1 MTHRHSCSRS
11 VFVGKSLDIILSGDG
26 KIDIIR
32 YNYHVYTSVQSVPP
46 KDFMSGKDANTKDAN
61 TMKKHIGRFL
71 SVLLCLQLLFGMIP
85 LPGLDEHDHDHEHG
99 LGGIVL
105 PVNAWDTTSECE
117 FCEAFIADDYICGC
131 GEGGDHCSAESGRS
145 CYEDNHCGTC
155 NKGVGADHL
164 CDDCGTIC
172 AGNDWCSNCNLCGD
186 CTTVCEGCAEHCSN
200 CVEWICSLCRA
211 TCSACEATPV
221 RSVSFALSAWR
232 RPATAAKAATAA

>member
-1 MTHRHSCSRS
+1 
-11 VFVGKSLDIILSGDG
+11 
-26 KIDIIR
+26 
-32 YNYHVYTSVQSVPP
+32 
-46 KDFMSGKDANTKDAN
+46 MSGKDAN

-85 LPGLDEHDHDHEHG
+85 LPGLDEHDHDHEHV

-117 FCEAFIADDYICGC
+117 FCNAFIADDYICDC

-172 AGNDWCSNCNLCGD
+172 ADCAGNDWCSNCSKCGGCAYTCICGNGCDSCTDVCRTCGEHCGNCWDEFCPDCGKCEDCVTAFCPHCGTCSTCAADTNGLCTDCGYCGRLCNPLCRLYGGLCGM
-186 CTTVCEGCAEHCSN
+186 
-200 CVEWICSLCRA
+200 RA
-211 TCSACEATPV
+211 DLFGL
-221 RSVSFALSAWR
+221 R
-232 RPATAAKAATAA
+232 

>member
-1 MTHRHSCSRS
+1 
-11 VFVGKSLDIILSGDG
+11 
-26 KIDIIR
+26 
-32 YNYHVYTSVQSVPP
+32 
-46 KDFMSGKDANTKDAN
+46 MSGKDAN
-61 TMKKHIGRFL
+61 TMKKHICRFL

-85 LPGLDEHDHDHEHG
+85 LPGLDEHDHDHEHV

-117 FCEAFIADDYICGC
+117 FCHAFIADDYICDC

-211 TCSACEATPV
+211 TGVC
-221 RSVSFALSAWR
+221 ALLYLRGGGR
-232 RPATAAKAATAA
+232 RQLRRLQALHGLR

>member
-46 KDFMSGKDANTKDAN
+46 KDFMSGKDAN

-117 FCEAFIADDYICGC
+117 FCNAFIADDYICDC

-164 CDDCGTIC
+164 CDDCGTICADC